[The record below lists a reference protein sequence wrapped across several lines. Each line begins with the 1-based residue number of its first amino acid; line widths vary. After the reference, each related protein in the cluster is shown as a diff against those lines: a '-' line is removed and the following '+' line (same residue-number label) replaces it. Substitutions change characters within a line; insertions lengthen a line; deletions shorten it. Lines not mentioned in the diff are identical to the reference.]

1 MNRGISIN
9 TLKMISSKNT
19 IDAIKKIETSQQDI
33 TSNINNNIAQVND
46 IDYNFCKVYY
56 DTQNMDLINKLSQSG
71 IKNMIN
77 LNSKID
83 PYFNWKN
90 YSKFCPQFSD
100 NEILV
105 KKHYLEK
112 INEKLF
118 VEQLLNII
126 IIKTSNRPLDT
137 IFREFDNINIQFS
150 LLTEA
155 RDDFEHYNV
164 KNYLC
169 NKNNQLSILNNILKI
184 NTAKYFMIVYDYNVF
199 EYNFIS
205 KITKDLNN
213 LINLNALLLVQN
225 SLSIDTE
232 ISKKT
237 DFFRIKT
244 DFLRKIT
251 DPYICVINNEIK
263 QDFDYSMSE
272 IGIILYINQIT
283 NKYNSILATT
293 DYLFKNNN
301 DTNNKL
307 IIKDITLLF
316 DLYVSNIENDI
327 INEYI
332 LNSQNDTNIVDGL
345 ELSKSNLDTVNNLLN
360 I

>member
-1 MNRGISIN
+1 M
-9 TLKMISSKNT
+9 LSSKNT
-19 IDAIKKIETSQQDI
+19 IETIKRIETTHIDD
-33 TSNINNNIAQVND
+33 NINNNVSQIND
-46 IDYNFCKVYY
+46 IDYNFCNVYY
-56 DTQNMDLINKLSQSG
+56 ETQNNELINRLSQNG

-83 PYFNWKN
+83 TYFNWNK
-90 YSKFCPQFSD
+90 YSKFCPQFGN

-105 KKHYLEK
+105 KKNYLEK
-112 INEKLF
+112 INEKLYI
-118 VEQLLNII
+118 EQLLNII
-126 IIKTSNRPLDT
+126 IIRTSNKPLDL
-137 IFREFDNINIQFS
+137 IFNEFDNINIQFS
-150 LLTEA
+150 LLTEV
-155 RDDFEHYNV
+155 RDDFEHYNI
-164 KNYLC
+164 KNYIC
-169 NKNNQLSILNNILKI
+169 NKNNQLSVLNDIVKI
-184 NTAKYFMIVYDYNVF
+184 NNAKYFMIIYDYNIF

-205 KITKDLNN
+205 KIIRDLNN
-213 LINLNALLLVQN
+213 LINLSALLLIQN

-263 QDFDYSMSE
+263 QEFDYSMSE
-272 IGIILYINQIT
+272 IGIILYINQVT

-316 DLYVSNIENDI
+316 DLYVSNIENDV

-332 LNSQNDTNIVDGL
+332 LNSQIETNSSKTTVD
-345 ELSKSNLDTVNNLLN
+345 SNVVYNLLDA
-360 I
+360 